1 VRIKLSVAIKKW
13 QWISMWERILSDP
26 DMKVPVAGV
35 TLRSETGQW
44 KYRIRLFQEQRV
56 LKQQTVKK

>member
-1 VRIKLSVAIKKW
+1 
-13 QWISMWERILSDP
+13 MWERILSDP

-44 KYRIRLFQEQRV
+44 KYRIRLFQEQHV